1 MENKVEL
8 SEAIKLVNV
17 EIEKNRKL
25 LEDEAKSEGS
35 PIMVEGETYTGYPVQ
50 TMVDPGK
57 VIPICLNYDFPTYKV
72 LEEDFPQGMW
82 DDLAQLLGLE
92 HVYAIDL

>member
-1 MENKVEL
+1 MEEKMKL
-8 SEAIKLVNV
+8 PEAVKLVAT
-17 EIEKNRKL
+17 EIEKQRKK
-25 LEDEAKSEGS
+25 LEDKAKSENGS
-35 PIMVEGETYTGYPVQ
+35 IMVEGETYTGYSVR
-50 TMVDPGK
+50 TMVEPDK